1 MNPTKRSK
9 AMNKLFLTII
19 IAAGLIL
26 PSGVLAGKSNFSEE
40 TPDPITIT
48 LAQYKVEGYSAIGPV
63 QYLGKTKTKL
73 FFYRRPSISYKR
85 LRMINQ
91 DGVAT
96 TVKREQFVYAL
107 SKNGK
112 VVLIRINN
120 KERKDV

>member
-1 MNPTKRSK
+1 
-9 AMNKLFLTII
+9 MNKIFLII
-19 IAAGLIL
+19 IITAGLIL
-26 PSGVLAGKSNFSEE
+26 PSGVLARKSNSSKE

-48 LAQYKVEGYSAIGPV
+48 LAQYKVEGYSVIGPV
-63 QYLGKTKTKL
+63 QYLGKTKTKI

-120 KERKDV
+120 KERKNV